1 MKKVIIISA
10 IILATILI
18 AAALA
23 MLLLRPDEITLDGEY
38 SNVQIGTGR
47 VLVFDKDNNV
57 TARYMSAGTEVYSVK
72 GTYEIS
78 DGSIEISFD
87 GEDAQTAHIF
97 IGRHTLEIG
106 DGFIKMDGVRYT
118 KSE

>member
-10 IILATILI
+10 IILAAILVV
-18 AAALA
+18 AALA
-23 MLLLRPDEITLDGEY
+23 MLLLRPEEITLEGEY

-47 VLVFDKDNNV
+47 ILIFDKDNNV
-57 TARYMSAGTEVYSVK
+57 TAKYMSAGTEVYSVK

-97 IGRHTLEIG
+97 VGKHTLEIG
-106 DGFIKMDGVRYT
+106 DGFIKMDGIRYT